1 MLILAFEVIVQSQ
14 LPTRILISLF
24 SPIFQPTV
32 FGEENN
38 ISNENPNEESPLE
51 PTISHENPNEEP
63 LEPISKRRKIADEEN
78 DQMIDIADDDNDSEI
93 SVFRFSNHQSGGV
106 GGGSEFGGLS
116 EFGGRSELSLDN
128 TVSQNLHKN
137 CSFLRN
143 SRLFA
148 SKAKINIF
156 WNIFQ
161 Y

>member
-1 MLILAFEVIVQSQ
+1 M
-14 LPTRILISLF
+14 
-24 SPIFQPTV
+24 
-32 FGEENN
+32 
-38 ISNENPNEESPLE
+38 E

-78 DQMIDIADDDNDSEI
+78 DQMIDIADDDDNDSEI
-93 SVFRFSNHQSGGV
+93 SVFKFSNHQSGG

-137 CSFLRN
+137 CNFLRN
-143 SRLFA
+143 GRLFA

-156 WNIFQ
+156 GTFFNIEGSNFFSPKMLISAS
-161 Y
+161 